1 MKSISRMEGNQGS
14 NGAKRPRITGL
25 TESFVAPRLS
35 IEERIAAGKSLR
47 AKVPRSTHAEL
58 ALADNRD
65 PTGIILEQAKSRVP
79 ELVPIRHARMLT
91 SPFAFLRGAAAV
103 MAADLAHTRSTGV
116 RVQAC
121 GDMHVSNFGVFASAE
136 RNIVFA
142 INDFDETH
150 PGPWEWDLKR
160 LASSAYVA
168 ARFIGADRSDRE
180 TAARATVKGYQRWMH
195 QYAWMGNLAV
205 WYATI
210 DMEAVCKVLSS
221 EARAG
226 AKAIVAKAQRRN
238 HLQVL
243 DKMTD
248 LIDDQRRI
256 IEQRPFVVR
265 ATHTW
270 RGRPIQEALG
280 DFLEAYL
287 GSLPHDR
294 RQLLER
300 YRIIDV
306 AHKIVGV
313 GSVGTRCWLI
323 LLCGAAEDDPLF
335 LQVKEAQPSVL
346 AAYFPIKPAYSN
358 DGHRVVVGQRLIQG
372 SPDIFLGWGDIGG
385 VHFYVRQLRDV
396 KGGLQLEPGKNK
408 PSNFIEYCGVCGW
421 ALALAHAKSG
431 DAAMISGYIG
441 KSNVLEDAL
450 ATFAARYSDVTER
463 DHAAMAKQAR
473 AGRIKVAAKK
483 GLSRAKV
490 YE

>member
-1 MKSISRMEGNQGS
+1 MKATQGS
-14 NGAKRPRITGL
+14 NAAQRRRIARITQ
-25 TESFVAPRLS
+25 SFVAPRLS
-35 IEERIAAGKSLR
+35 VEERIAAGKSLR
-47 AKVPRSTHAEL
+47 AKVPRSAHAEL
-58 ALADNRD
+58 ARADNRD
-65 PTGIILEQAKSRVP
+65 PIGIILAQAKSRVAQ
-79 ELVPIRHARMLT
+79 LVPIRHARMLA

-103 MAADLAHTRSTGV
+103 MAADLAPTPSTGL

-136 RNIVFA
+136 RNVVFS
-142 INDFDETH
+142 INDFDETQ

-168 ARFIGADRSDRE
+168 ARFIGADRSDQE
-180 TAARATVKGYQRWMH
+180 AAARATVASYRGWMRK
-195 QYAWMGNLAV
+195 YAWMGNLAT

-210 DMEAVCKVLSS
+210 DMDAVFKTLSS
-221 EARAG
+221 DARAR
-226 AKAIVAKAQRRN
+226 AKAILAKAQKRN

-256 IEQRPFVVR
+256 VEQRPFVVR
-265 ATHTW
+265 TTHTW
-270 RGRPIQEALG
+270 KGRPIEEALG
-280 DFLEAYL
+280 LFLEAYL
-287 GSLPHDR
+287 SSLTHDR

-313 GSVGTRCWLI
+313 GSVGTRCWVI
-323 LLCGAAEDDPLF
+323 LLRGTGEDDPLF

-346 AAYFPIKPAYSN
+346 AAYFPVKPAYSN
-358 DGHRVVVGQRLIQG
+358 DGHRVVVGQHLIQG
-372 SPDIFLGWGDIGG
+372 SPDIFLGWGEVDG

-396 KGGLQLEPGKNK
+396 KGGVEFEPGKNK
-408 PSNFIEYCGVCGW
+408 PSTFIEYCGLCGW

-441 KSNVLEDAL
+441 KSDALEDAL
-450 ATFAARYSDVTER
+450 ATFAARYADVTER

-483 GLSRAKV
+483 A
-490 YE
+490 

>member
-1 MKSISRMEGNQGS
+1 MNSVSKMEAKRGS
-14 NGAKRPRITGL
+14 NTKGHRHIARL
-25 TESFVAPRLS
+25 TASFVAPRLS
-35 IEERIAAGKSLR
+35 VEERIAAGKTLR
-47 AKVPRSTHAEL
+47 AKVPRSAHAEL
-58 ALADNRD
+58 ALATNRD
-65 PTGIILEQAKSRVP
+65 PIGIILGQAKARVK

-103 MAADLAHTRSTGV
+103 MTADLAPTPSTGL

-136 RNIVFA
+136 RNVVFA
-142 INDFDETH
+142 INDFDETQ

-168 ARFIGADRSDRE
+168 TRFIGAGRSDRE
-180 TAARATVKGYQRWMH
+180 AAARATVASYRRWMRK
-195 QYAWMGNLAV
+195 YARMGNLAT

-210 DMEAVCKVLSS
+210 AMDAVFKALSS
-221 EARAG
+221 DARAR
-226 AKAIVAKAQRRN
+226 AKAILAKAQKRN

-256 IEQRPFVVR
+256 VEQRPFVVR
-265 ATHTW
+265 TTHTW
-270 RGRPIQEALG
+270 RGRPVEEALG
-280 DFLEAYL
+280 LFLEAYL
-287 GSLPHDR
+287 SSLTLDR

-313 GSVGTRCWLI
+313 GSVGTSCWVI
-323 LLCGAAEDDPLF
+323 LLRGADEDDPLF

-346 AAYFPIKPAYSN
+346 AAYFPVKPAYSN
-358 DGHRVVVGQRLIQG
+358 DGHRVVVGQHLIQG
-372 SPDIFLGWGDIGG
+372 SPDIFLGWGEVDG

-396 KGGLQLEPGKNK
+396 KGGVEFEPGKNK
-408 PSNFIEYCGVCGW
+408 PSTFIEYCGLCGW

-441 KSNVLEDAL
+441 KSDALEDAL

-483 GLSRAKV
+483 A
-490 YE
+490 